1 MIANN
6 VFIVK
11 TWTGEEKA
19 CKKVALFPERDG
31 SGELFYKIE
40 GQLNTDYFMI
50 SYYYDKE
57 LAKAEFLKL
66 LDDLV
71 NYQTQYLLEL

>member
-1 MIANN
+1 MIANSA
-6 VFIVK
+6 FIVK

-19 CKKVALFPERDG
+19 CKKVALYPERDG

-50 SYYYDKE
+50 SYYYDQEQAKKE
-57 LAKAEFLKL
+57 YYLI
-66 LDDLV
+66 LDSLMAYQIKDLQS
-71 NYQTQYLLEL
+71 Y